1 MIHNNNN
8 DNKIKNNNNNNYSID
23 VFAFY
28 HASFTKLEEKDV
40 FHVSAGKQKGIA
52 EEQVPW
58 KKYQLE
64 YKYSSVCFRSA

>member
-1 MIHNNNN
+1 MNHNNNN

-52 EEQVPW
+52 EEQVP
-58 KKYQLE
+58 
-64 YKYSSVCFRSA
+64 